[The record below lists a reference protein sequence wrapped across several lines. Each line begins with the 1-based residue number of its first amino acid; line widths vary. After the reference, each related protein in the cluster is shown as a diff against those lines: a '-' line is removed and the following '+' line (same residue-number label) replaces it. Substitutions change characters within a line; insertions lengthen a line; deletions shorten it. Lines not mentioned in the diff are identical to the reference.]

1 MDLQYVLLNPN
12 GRIAQ
17 REFWIGV
24 GLLIC
29 GNVLSGMI
37 PALGGLIW
45 LFLIYVGVC
54 VYGKRLHDTGRSAW
68 LHLVPWAITL
78 ALTSVGGVLMG
89 GAILTAFLAGDDFN
103 PLTLFTAGSG
113 LALMMGLSNL
123 VWLIYTLWVGLS
135 AGQAGA
141 NAYGPA
147 PIRILTAEPPAP
159 SDEQG

>member
-1 MDLQYVLLNPN
+1 MDMQYVLLNPN

-24 GLLIC
+24 LVLIGGNILSGVLPAVGGLL
-29 GNVLSGMI
+29 
-37 PALGGLIW
+37 W

-68 LHLVPWAITL
+68 LHVIPWGITIL
-78 ALTSVGGVLMG
+78 LSTIGGVLMG
-89 GAILTAFLAGDDFN
+89 GAILSAVLSGDEVNPWAFI
-103 PLTLFTAGSG
+103 TAGSG
-113 LALMMGLSNL
+113 FAVMMGLSNL
-123 VWLIYTLWVGLS
+123 VWLVYTLWVGLS

-147 PIRILTAEPPAP
+147 PVKIIAAAAP
-159 SDEQG
+159 DGPDETT

>member
-17 REFWIGV
+17 REFWIGMLMIV
-24 GLLIC
+24 L
-29 GNVLSGMI
+29 GNVFLTPI
-37 PALGGLIW
+37 PLLGGLVW
-45 LFLIYVGVC
+45 LVLIYVGVC
-54 VYGKRLHDTGRSAW
+54 VYGKRLHDAGRSAW
-68 LHLVPWAITL
+68 VHMIPWAITGL
-78 ALTSVGGVLMG
+78 LVLMAVMIAGATLLSRMLSGGDINLFNMFALG
-89 GAILTAFLAGDDFN
+89 GALSMLAGF
-103 PLTLFTAGSG
+103 G
-113 LALMMGLSNL
+113 NL

>member
-29 GNVLSGMI
+29 GNVVSGII

-89 GAILTAFLAGDDFN
+89 GAVVMEG
-103 PLTLFTAGSG
+103 
-113 LALMMGLSNL
+113 
-123 VWLIYTLWVGLS
+123 
-135 AGQAGA
+135 AGA
-141 NAYGPA
+141 
-147 PIRILTAEPPAP
+147 
-159 SDEQG
+159 